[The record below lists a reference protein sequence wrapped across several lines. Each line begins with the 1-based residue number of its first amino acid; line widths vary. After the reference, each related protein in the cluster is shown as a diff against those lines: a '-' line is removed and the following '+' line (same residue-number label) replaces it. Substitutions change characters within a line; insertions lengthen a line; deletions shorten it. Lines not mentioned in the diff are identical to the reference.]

1 MHQENEPRQAASIHQ
16 HQSALKGKVA
26 VVTGSGRGIGRAIAI
41 GLADAGVCVA
51 CGARSQRETADT
63 VEIIRNAGGVAVG
76 ERLDVT
82 SSASVEGFFG
92 MAEHTFGG
100 VDIVIVNAGI
110 EEAEQSI
117 EETDIDSWRRVIDVN
132 LTGAFLTVRAAI
144 PRLAKRGS
152 GNVIVIGSGIG
163 RRATA
168 GRASYGCSK
177 AGVWM
182 LTRILAQELIDKNI
196 LVNEL
201 IPGPVRTHLLG
212 DRAAVIDKGLIPATR
227 AEWVKEPEDVVPLAL
242 FLASLPSNGPTGQTF
257 ALNRREI

>member
-1 MHQENEPRQAASIHQ
+1 
-16 HQSALKGKVA
+16 
-26 VVTGSGRGIGRAIAI
+26 
-41 GLADAGVCVA
+41 
-51 CGARSQRETADT
+51 
-63 VEIIRNAGGVAVG
+63 
-76 ERLDVT
+76 
-82 SSASVEGFFG
+82 
-92 MAEHTFGG
+92 MAEQTFGG

-168 GRASYGCSK
+168 GRASYGCST
-177 AGVWM
+177 AGVWI
-182 LTRILAQELIDKNI
+182 LTRILATDLIDKNI